1 MSSATSIR
9 REKREPLGTA
19 ACCFNLDGQS
29 VDALDLKTLLIT
41 RGINVPEEI
50 TRRFGHTHRLAP
62 TSDPFACNCLLL
74 PGGIPAHLFHI
85 GPGAEFSLA
94 ADPAGK
100 PWLTYRGQPVTPVD
114 FPPATRFYEQR
125 TRAGFPFGMMAVLQG
140 LDVVSFPYLW
150 PCQFALM
157 GQPCDFCYQG
167 NMTLAMRQAGQPL
180 PPIASPG
187 DVAEAVEYGVRQC
200 GIRDVQL
207 TGGSEVDSARGEVP
221 LVVDILAAIDRK
233 LGLDKIPGEIY
244 VYTSAPKGPAAVD
257 ALFAAGVDRVAY
269 DLNVWDE
276 AIFEQVC
283 PGISRHVGRAQQ
295 LRALEYA
302 ARKHGPN
309 KTCSAFVVGLEP
321 LDSLL
326 AGAEYVAGRGIV
338 PLFSI
343 WLPHNRPVRGSTA
356 APALDYYRRAR
367 RGFAELFAKYR
378 LEPPGASGLNVCICR
393 DLVLQRR

>member
-1 MSSATSIR
+1 
-9 REKREPLGTA
+9 
-19 ACCFNLDGQS
+19 
-29 VDALDLKTLLIT
+29 
-41 RGINVPEEI
+41 
-50 TRRFGHTHRLAP
+50 
-62 TSDPFACNCLLL
+62 
-74 PGGIPAHLFHI
+74 
-85 GPGAEFSLA
+85 
-94 ADPAGK
+94 
-100 PWLTYRGQPVTPVD
+100 
-114 FPPATRFYEQR
+114 
-125 TRAGFPFGMMAVLQG
+125 MMAVLQG

-150 PCQFALM
+150 PCQFALG
-157 GQPCDFCYQG
+157 GQPCEFCYQG
-167 NMTLAMRQAGQPL
+167 NMTLAMRQAGQPP
-180 PPIASPG
+180 PPIASPD
-187 DVAEAVEYGVRQC
+187 DVAEAVEYCVRQC

-221 LVVDILAAIDRK
+221 LIVEILAAIDRR

-244 VYTSAPKGPAAVD
+244 VYTSAPKDPAAVD

-343 WLPHNRPVRGSTA
+343 WMSHQRPVRGSTA
-356 APALDYYRRAR
+356 APALDYYRHAR
-367 RGFAELFAKYR
+367 RGFAELFAKFG

-393 DLVLQRR
+393 DLVLRRAG